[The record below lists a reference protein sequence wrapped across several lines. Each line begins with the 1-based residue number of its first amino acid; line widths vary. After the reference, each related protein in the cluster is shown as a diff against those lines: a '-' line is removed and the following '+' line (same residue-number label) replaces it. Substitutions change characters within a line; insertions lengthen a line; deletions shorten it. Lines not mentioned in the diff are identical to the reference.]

1 MKQWTLNALI
11 EADKTQAPPL
21 KQIANA
27 IYARLAL
34 SSETAPS
41 AQEGEG
47 PDAPRELEILIS
59 RGIRVLDLKV
69 TDLQLPPEIQNERNL
84 QWRESWA
91 GEVQEALRE
100 ATERL
105 RKNRNLG
112 EAEVNDLLFHEL
124 TSTLRDQLEA
134 GKHPGLTETLAMV
147 LTDAVTLY
155 GQSEMLPESSGMLHE
170 LDQIAS
176 RLMGRD

>member
-1 MKQWTLNALI
+1 
-11 EADKTQAPPL
+11 
-21 KQIANA
+21 
-27 IYARLAL
+27 
-34 SSETAPS
+34 
-41 AQEGEG
+41 
-47 PDAPRELEILIS
+47 
-59 RGIRVLDLKV
+59 V

-147 LTDAVTLY
+147 LTDAVNLY

>member
-1 MKQWTLNALI
+1 MEGYAENQT
-11 EADKTQAPPL
+11 PPL
-21 KQIANA
+21 KRIASA

-34 SSETAPS
+34 SSETAPA
-41 AQEGEG
+41 AQEGDD
-47 PDAPRELEILIS
+47 PDVPRELEILIS

-69 TDLQLPPEIQNERNL
+69 TDLQLPAEIQNERNL

-134 GKHPGLTETLAMV
+134 GNHPVLPETLAMV
-147 LTDAVTLY
+147 LTDAVNLY
-155 GQSEMLPESSGMLHE
+155 GQSDTLPESSGMLHE

-176 RLMGRD
+176 TLTGRD